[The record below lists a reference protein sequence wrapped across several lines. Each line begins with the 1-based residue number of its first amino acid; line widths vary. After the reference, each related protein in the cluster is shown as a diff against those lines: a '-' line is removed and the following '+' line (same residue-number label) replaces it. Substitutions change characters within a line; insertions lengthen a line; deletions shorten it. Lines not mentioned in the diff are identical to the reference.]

1 MSNVGSGNA
10 FLLLS
15 ILFASG
21 SQVVLK
27 GLFNETGPL
36 STNGLFLEQLLSEGR
51 FVRLSAALA
60 MVVVAF
66 IFWTLSLSR
75 LDLSYAYAVACSSAL
90 VVAFF
95 SVLFL
100 GEAVT
105 TRMWGGIVLIVL
117 GTALLVSPS

>member
-1 MSNVGSGNA
+1 MSNVGIGNA

-27 GLFNETGPL
+27 KLFNETGPL
-36 STNGLFLEQLLSEGR
+36 KVNSLLLEQLFSEGR
-51 FVRLSAALA
+51 FVRLSGALA
-60 MVVVAF
+60 MVIIAF

-75 LDLSYAYAVACSSAL
+75 LELSYAYPVASSSAL

-105 TRMWGGIVLIVL
+105 ARMWWGIVLIVL
-117 GTALLVSPS
+117 GTALLASTR